1 VDKGPGRP
9 RSWGAPSTPTAAWRS
24 KVTKAAADSTIARI
38 IHLVESAREQKAQTQ
53 SFLDDLEQK
62 YSLGVVIFTLLV
74 WWIPIWFL
82 GEGFSTAFYR
92 AMTVMVAASP
102 CALIISTP
110 AVILSAIGN
119 AARKGILFKGGL
131 FMEKAGTIDTLAF
144 DKTGTL
150 TQGKPTVTDFV
161 SLEPGRDILDLL
173 SLFYTLES
181 HSEHPLAKAA
191 VAYAR
196 EKGAQIL
203 DSADFS
209 ASAGKGVEARVEGQL
224 YFIKN
229 LRYLGA
235 LNQERLQELAHLIA
249 PLESQGKTTVFLC
262 RETGGKLEV
271 LAYCAFQDRS
281 RPESRAVV
289 AELHRLGIKKVVM
302 LTGDNQ
308 RTADHIAQELGIDEV
323 RAELLPENKQEI
335 IQELKDQGAKV
346 AMIGDGVNDAPA
358 LALADL
364 GIAMG
369 GAGTDVAM
377 ETADVVLMGDEL
389 EKIPYLVDLSRK
401 TRRTLWFNL
410 GLAFSLIFMMIGAIF
425 FFDLPLPLAVLGH
438 EGGTVL
444 VSLNGLRL
452 FFSREAKP
460 AISVSEAS
468 AAGA

>member
-1 VDKGPGRP
+1 VKKIPLDGDIITGHAALDQAVITGESVPVDKGPGDP
-9 RSWGAPSTPTAAWRS
+9 VLGGSINTNGSLEI

-203 DSADFS
+203 DS
-209 ASAGKGVEARVEGQL
+209 
-224 YFIKN
+224 
-229 LRYLGA
+229 
-235 LNQERLQELAHLIA
+235 
-249 PLESQGKTTVFLC
+249 C
-262 RETGGKLEV
+262 
-271 LAYCAFQDRS
+271 
-281 RPESRAVV
+281 
-289 AELHRLGIKKVVM
+289 
-302 LTGDNQ
+302 
-308 RTADHIAQELGIDEV
+308 
-323 RAELLPENKQEI
+323 
-335 IQELKDQGAKV
+335 
-346 AMIGDGVNDAPA
+346 
-358 LALADL
+358 
-364 GIAMG
+364 
-369 GAGTDVAM
+369 
-377 ETADVVLMGDEL
+377 
-389 EKIPYLVDLSRK
+389 
-401 TRRTLWFNL
+401 
-410 GLAFSLIFMMIGAIF
+410 
-425 FFDLPLPLAVLGH
+425 
-438 EGGTVL
+438 
-444 VSLNGLRL
+444 
-452 FFSREAKP
+452 
-460 AISVSEAS
+460 
-468 AAGA
+468 

>member
-1 VDKGPGRP
+1 VITKGP
-9 RSWGAPSTPTAAWRS
+9 
-24 KVTKAAADSTIARI
+24 
-38 IHLVESAREQKAQTQ
+38 
-53 SFLDDLEQK
+53 
-62 YSLGVVIFTLLV
+62 
-74 WWIPIWFL
+74 
-82 GEGFSTAFYR
+82 
-92 AMTVMVAASP
+92 
-102 CALIISTP
+102 
-110 AVILSAIGN
+110 
-119 AARKGILFKGGL
+119 
-131 FMEKAGTIDTLAF
+131 
-144 DKTGTL
+144 
-150 TQGKPTVTDFV
+150 
-161 SLEPGRDILDLL
+161 
-173 SLFYTLES
+173 
-181 HSEHPLAKAA
+181 
-191 VAYAR
+191 
-196 EKGAQIL
+196 
-203 DSADFS
+203 
-209 ASAGKGVEARVEGQL
+209 
-224 YFIKN
+224 
-229 LRYLGA
+229 
-235 LNQERLQELAHLIA
+235 
-249 PLESQGKTTVFLC
+249 
-262 RETGGKLEV
+262 
-271 LAYCAFQDRS
+271 
-281 RPESRAVV
+281 
-289 AELHRLGIKKVVM
+289 
-302 LTGDNQ
+302 
-308 RTADHIAQELGIDEV
+308 ADHIAQELGIDEV